1 MGPPKRYSGKYEGK
15 SKKRKK
21 EDEDTWAYEEDDTN
35 ESEGAVVPG
44 AAGRNAENNDQS
56 AQEDEFGA
64 KDYRNQMTLKP
75 DNMSRPLW
83 VAPNGHIFLESF
95 SPVYKHA
102 HDFLIAISEPVCRP
116 EYIHEYKLTAYSLY
130 AAVSVGLQTH
140 DIIEYLKRLSKTTVP
155 DGILEFIRL
164 CTLSYGK
171 VKLVLKHNKYF
182 VESPH
187 PDVLQKLLKDPVIQ
201 ECRLRRNIETEGE
214 EEFITQVLYHNF
226 CINYI
231 LALTNQLSI

>member
-1 MGPPKRYSGKYEGK
+1 MGPPKRFSYKSDGK
-15 SKKRKK
+15 SRKRKK
-21 EDEDTWAYEEDDTN
+21 EEEEPYFYEDDDTN
-35 ESEGAVVPG
+35 ESEGAAVPG
-44 AAGRNAENNDQS
+44 AAARDAEKNDQTS
-56 AQEDEFGA
+56 QEDEFGA
-64 KDYRNQMTLKP
+64 KDYRSQMELKS
-75 DNMSRPLW
+75 DHTSRPLW

-116 EYIHEYKLTAYSLY
+116 EHIHEYKLTAYSLY

-140 DIIEYLKRLSKTTVP
+140 DIIEYLKRLSKTSIP
-155 DGILEFIRL
+155 DGIIEFIKL

-187 PDVLQKLLKDPVIQ
+187 PEVLQKLLKDPVIQ
-201 ECRLRRNIETEGE
+201 ECRLRRNIEGDESE
-214 EEFITQVLYHNF
+214 ELITQVNK
-226 CINYI
+226 N
-231 LALTNQLSI
+231 